1 MIMVLVLVTLIAGEI
16 TYRSFGEALM
26 SQYEKETYWT
36 AMAALTFVDGDQFEK
51 YLDTKGQGEEYKVCF
66 SNLQNLCNNQHVT
79 IIYIIIP
86 DRDYKHITNVF
97 NTVSKYPA

>member
-1 MIMVLVLVTLIAGEI
+1 
-16 TYRSFGEALM
+16 
-26 SQYEKETYWT
+26 
-36 AMAALTFVDGDQFEK
+36 MAALTFVDGDDFEK

-79 IIYIIIP
+79 MIYIIIP